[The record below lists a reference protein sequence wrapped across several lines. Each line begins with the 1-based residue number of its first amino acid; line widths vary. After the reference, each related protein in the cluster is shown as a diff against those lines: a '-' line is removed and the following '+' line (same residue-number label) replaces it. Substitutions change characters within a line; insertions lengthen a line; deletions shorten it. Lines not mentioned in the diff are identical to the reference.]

1 MTDKEKIKKDKI
13 ERLVWLR
20 DQYRRMQLGASKE
33 EKMALR
39 YESAV
44 LAKRLEVAQRGGR

>member
-1 MTDKEKIKKDKI
+1 MTEQERKQAKI
-13 ERLVWLR
+13 ERLKWLQK
-20 DQYRRMQLGASKE
+20 QYQVMQLGASKE

-39 YESAV
+39 CESAV